1 MHEGKRY
8 VVIGGTSGMGYA
20 AAARLAHGGASLAVL
35 GHDTERARAA
45 ASRLGKDVVGDG
57 YGESGID
64 DAVSR
69 AAEAL
74 GGLDGIAVTAGPFA
88 STGSILELSDVQWS
102 ETFEIQIMT
111 VVRGLRAA
119 IPLLR
124 ANGGGAIVTTAAFSV
139 RSPKDYIVH
148 YAAMKAG
155 IVNITKNV
163 AKQYG
168 ADGIR
173 ANCIAPGAIA
183 TEALAS
189 ARRLATELYGG
200 NPAEALDRY
209 MAERMGMKVALG
221 RVGQPDE
228 VANLIAFLLSSEASY
243 LTGALINIDGG
254 TDF

>member
-8 VVIGGTSGMGYA
+8 VVVGGTRGMGFA
-20 AAARLAHGGASLAVL
+20 AAARLLQKGARVAVL
-35 GHDTERARAA
+35 GRDPDRARDAA
-45 ASRLGKDVVGDG
+45 LRLGVGVI
-57 YGESGID
+57 GEGFSASGID

-74 GGLDGIAVTAGPFA
+74 DGLDGIAVTAGPFA
-88 STGSILELSDVQWS
+88 STGNILELSDAQWA
-102 ETFEIQIMT
+102 ETFEIQVMT
-111 VVRGLRAA
+111 VVRALRAA
-119 IPLLR
+119 IPLLKV
-124 ANGGGAIVTTAAFSV
+124 NGGGAIVTTAAYSA

-163 AKQYG
+163 AKQFG
-168 ADGIR
+168 TDGIR

-183 TEALAS
+183 TEALAG
-189 ARRLATELYGG
+189 ARQRATDLYGG
-200 NPAEALDRY
+200 DPAEALDRY
-209 MAERMGMKVALG
+209 MAEQMGMKVALG
-221 RVGQPDE
+221 RIGQPEE
-228 VANLIAFLLSSEASY
+228 VANLIAFLLSPEASY